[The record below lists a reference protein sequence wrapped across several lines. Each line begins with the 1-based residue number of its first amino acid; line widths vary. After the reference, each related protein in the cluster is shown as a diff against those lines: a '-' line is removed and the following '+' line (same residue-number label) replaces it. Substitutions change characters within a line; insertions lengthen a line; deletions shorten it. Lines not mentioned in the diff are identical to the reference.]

1 MALDERDTRD
11 PRLEHLYREAALEAP
26 PAHLDASILAAARRE
41 VGARPRALSAALRR
55 WHVPVSIAAVIVV
68 SVSLVILVKEE
79 GGDRLGDARTPLV
92 SAPADKPTAEL
103 TQAPPA
109 AAASATAEKQ
119 VEAPAPVELRGS
131 REDALRSVSKPAGT
145 PPPAQER
152 VAEPLRKPVPASP
165 LRLEERAEAPASPDL
180 VTAGRVGGASPAPLD
195 QGSAVPAADAPR
207 AKLMAQAILEK
218 PAATDRP
225 PVWQGLEKEPPE
237 KWLARI
243 EELMREGRAAE
254 AEEMRVEF
262 KRRFPGHPLGQASK

>member
-11 PRLEHLYREAALEAP
+11 PRLEHLYREAAREAP
-26 PAHLDASILAAARRE
+26 PAHLDAAILAAARRE

-79 GGDRLGDARTPLV
+79 GGDRLGDARIPPV

-109 AAASATAEKQ
+109 AAATAEKQ

-165 LRLEERAEAPASPDL
+165 LRLEERTEAPASPDL
-180 VTAGRVGGASPAPLD
+180 VSAGRVGGASPAPLE
-195 QGSAVPAADAPR
+195 QGSAVPAADAPQ
-207 AKLMAQAILEK
+207 AKLMARAILAK

-262 KRRFPGHPLGQASK
+262 KRRFPDHPLGRASR